1 MFSKGGGMF
10 KKIMVPTDGTPL
22 SEKVI
27 DAAIEFAKINLG
39 SKIFGISVVVPIS
52 FSPFEGLGGVDVKD
66 HEQSMFNQ
74 ASAHVNKLKAA
85 VEAAGVPCETY
96 VAKASSPAAEIVKA
110 SIEHEC
116 DCIFMSSHGRKGL
129 NKLFLGSE
137 TQKVLA
143 QATMPVIVYR

>member
-1 MFSKGGGMF
+1 MF
-10 KKIMVPTDGTPL
+10 KKILVPTDGTPL
-22 SEKVI
+22 SDKVV
-27 DAAIEFAKINLG
+27 DAAIEFAKINPG

-52 FSPFEGLGGVDVKD
+52 FSPFEGMGGVDVKE
-66 HEQSMFNQ
+66 HEQSMFYQ
-74 ASAHVNKLKAA
+74 ASAHVKKLKDA

-96 VAKASSPAAEIVKA
+96 VAKSSSPAAEIVNA
-110 SIEHEC
+110 SVEHQC

-143 QATMPVIVYR
+143 QARVPVVVYR